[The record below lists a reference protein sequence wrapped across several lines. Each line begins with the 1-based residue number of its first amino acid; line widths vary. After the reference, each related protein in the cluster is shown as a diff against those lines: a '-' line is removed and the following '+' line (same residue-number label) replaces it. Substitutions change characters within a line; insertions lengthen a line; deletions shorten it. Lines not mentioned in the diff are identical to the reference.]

1 MLMVTVPS
9 TTKRG
14 DLSGTN
20 SFRCHFIFR
29 SSGSLDTR
37 LHNGGVR
44 DPPYHNTM
52 LFMFNAFHV
61 QIDDED
67 ADDGDSAAENDAEE
81 SVRYEFLP
89 MSFYLSFIRQ
99 FGYPSA

>member
-37 LHNGGVR
+37 LHNGGVG

-67 ADDGDSAAENDAEE
+67 ADGDSAAENEAPLSLPPSPPLMMPGTHGQGIE
-81 SVRYEFLP
+81 SLT
-89 MSFYLSFIRQ
+89 L
-99 FGYPSA
+99 